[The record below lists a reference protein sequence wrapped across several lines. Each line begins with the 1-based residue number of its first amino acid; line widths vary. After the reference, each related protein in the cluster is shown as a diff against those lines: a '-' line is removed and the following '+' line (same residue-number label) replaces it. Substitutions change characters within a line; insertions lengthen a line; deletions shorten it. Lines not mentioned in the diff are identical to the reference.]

1 MWIRLLPRKPILRYA
16 VEVFAVSAIKLS
28 AGSSQAGI
36 DFSNPSAESS
46 SEKVGLHQKNQ
57 AQGDHGDNQCVFN
70 DLCAFFVAD
79 KGLQGMAKLLSD
91 AVHGDTSKVSN
102 GSKTST
108 RVGCR
113 FAGPAAS
120 GVQGRD
126 AICSP
131 FKFNGVELM
140 N

>member
-1 MWIRLLPRKPILRYA
+1 AYGR
-16 VEVFAVSAIKLS
+16 
-28 AGSSQAGI
+28 
-36 DFSNPSAESS
+36 
-46 SEKVGLHQKNQ
+46 LHQKNQ
-57 AQGDHGDNQCVFN
+57 SDGHYGYDERVFD
-70 DLCAFFVAD
+70 DLRTFFILD
-79 KGLQGMAKLLSD
+79 KGLQGTAKLLSD

-113 FAGPAAS
+113 FAGPAVS